1 MCRLFLASYDLKET
15 NPDPQ
20 ATFLKQAIA
29 HNWKLWILGGN
40 NIWYRLPNT
49 TLQGTFESLPTAEAA
64 LEATRAATQ
73 NEMGRTVTMSKW
85 IVAEYSTARFNSD
98 ERRNNT

>member
-1 MCRLFLASYDLKET
+1 MPTYLASYDLNET
-15 NPDPQ
+15 NPDPHS
-20 ATFLKQAIA
+20 TFLKQAVA

-40 NIWYRLPNT
+40 NVWYRLPNT
-49 TLQGTFESLPTAEAA
+49 TLVGTFESLAAAETA

-85 IVAEYSTARFNSD
+85 IVVDYQNGRFNSD
-98 ERRNNT
+98 ERQNA